1 MRIDLM
7 RITAYF
13 IISLLIF
20 GCSATSIPQEFT
32 FYDSHGIIYHSS
44 TATQNAKMEYGLDQ
58 EPRLIII
65 ATSSENEKKFK
76 KQMRIIYN
84 VNAEQMQYMYVV
96 ANSEEE
102 DHSGYYATKSTAKKL
117 LDGNSFKIIIY
128 NGKGKLI
135 TQSQEVIGEQKLVDL
150 LTRDS

>member
-1 MRIDLM
+1 M

-44 TATQNAKMEYGLDQ
+44 TATQNAKMEY
-58 EPRLIII
+58 I
-65 ATSSENEKKFK
+65 
-76 KQMRIIYN
+76 
-84 VNAEQMQYMYVV
+84 YVV

-128 NGKGKLI
+128 DGKGKLI
-135 TQSQEVIGEQKLVDL
+135 TQSQEVIGEQKLVHL